1 MRDDVTPALVQ
12 QYQYEKRRDYE
23 AAASPFS
30 EPRRSEREGTHFP
43 QNLSFVTMLLF
54 LASHMPADSAAY
66 DKRKMH
72 ACPRGMVCLQLRS
85 SFSTTGR
92 ALHLERLSGG
102 EDSSIF
108 DVGFDLE
115 PRSRQDI
122 SKQETWNTQ
131 ACIVEDSVA
140 PGSTHTTHNKH
151 ITSTS
156 LSHTIAPPKSRVS
169 ISIHEYQRTFYGFLL
184 ILVNILPCVTC
195 TRMHTQQRAVWAT

>member
-1 MRDDVTPALVQ
+1 MLDDLTSALVSVTK
-12 QYQYEKRRDYE
+12 YQYEKRRDYE
-23 AAASPFS
+23 VAASPFS
-30 EPRRSEREGTHFP
+30 EPRRSEREGTHFA

-54 LASHMPADSAAY
+54 LVSHMPADSAAC

-72 ACPRGMVCLQLRS
+72 ACPRGMVCLQLRF

-92 ALHLERLSGG
+92 ARHLERLSGG

-122 SKQETWNTQ
+122 SKPETWNTQ

-151 ITSTS
+151 MTSTS
-156 LSHTIAPPKSRVS
+156 LSHTIAPPKTRVS
-169 ISIHEYQRTFYGFLL
+169 ISIYIYM
-184 ILVNILPCVTC
+184 IIY
-195 TRMHTQQRAVWAT
+195 